1 MFDEL
6 DIINKTLSKESQPNQ
21 RRIIKILNNENK
33 YEQDCLMSKDLKKI
47 LNKDKI
53 NSILK
58 KETTKCDFSKIRNNS
73 SINIFR
79 KKISKSILNRN
90 ENSLHPKKINSLILS
105 NSNQTTTRLLDRKT
119 INGLPVTFP
128 LYLSHNRTFSS
139 IGEKNRIEKIISKLV
154 CLKTYILKDNL
165 NKFNIIKEFLWKNGF
180 KDKKYFK
187 QNAIN
192 NLYHYLLKP
201 FSFPNEYILADI
213 INEGIN
219 YKSPQALDASKKQ
232 GEINILEHIK
242 ENQNL
247 EEIQKM
253 NIKTRNKNQDL
264 KVKNNNIFRK
274 YTTLILKSKAYMNKS
289 LSVLIQD
296 LESEIKQI
304 ILKKSDKLEEY
315 NNSFI
320 KKQEIIKNIDK
331 NKYIPNLC
339 LLSQGFK
346 EKCQI
351 NIDKKNKKIIKYI
364 NKQNYLKKIN
374 NRLFYNTIKKNKSE
388 IFDRDEIQKNSK
400 LTEYIVMERAK
411 KYLLENPNNY
421 NLTIFEKI
429 KQNKYNSKL

>member
-6 DIINKTLSKESQPNQ
+6 DIINKTLSKESQPKY
-21 RRIIKILNNENK
+21 RRIIKIMDNENRNK
-33 YEQDCLMSKDLKKI
+33 QDSIFSKGLKKI

-53 NSILK
+53 NSFLN
-58 KETTKCDFSKIRNNS
+58 KETSNYDLTKFRNNS

-79 KKISKSILNRN
+79 KKISKSILNQN
-90 ENSLHPKKINSLILS
+90 DSTKKKNSLILS
-105 NSNQTTTRLLDRKT
+105 NSNQTKTRLLDRKT

-139 IGEKNRIEKIISKLV
+139 IGEKNRVEKLISKLV
-154 CLKTYILKDNL
+154 CLKTYILNDDL

-192 NLYHYLLKP
+192 NLYHYLFKP
-201 FSFPNEYILADI
+201 FSFPNEYIMADI

-219 YKSPQALDASKKQ
+219 YKSPQVSNSSKKSA
-232 GEINILEHIK
+232 ENNNLNHIK

-247 EEIQKM
+247 EKIEKM
-253 NIKTRNKNQDL
+253 NNKTRNKNQDF
-264 KVKNNNIFRK
+264 KEKNK
-274 YTTLILKSKAYMNKS
+274 YISKKYNTLILNSKVNMNKS
-289 LSVLIQD
+289 LPVLIKD
-296 LESEIKQI
+296 LESDIKHI
-304 ILKKSDKLEEY
+304 LLKKSDKLKEY

-339 LLSQGFK
+339 LVSQGFK

-351 NIDKKNKKIIKYI
+351 NIDKKNKKILNYI
-364 NKQNYLKKIN
+364 NKQEHLKNIN
-374 NRLFYNTIKKNKSE
+374 NRLFYNIINKNKSE

-400 LTEYIVMERAK
+400 LTEFIVMERAK

-429 KQNKYNSKL
+429 KRNKYKSKL

>member
-6 DIINKTLSKESQPNQ
+6 DIINKTLSKESQSKQ
-21 RRIIKILNNENK
+21 RRIIKILNKENR
-33 YEQDCLMSKDLKKI
+33 YEQDSILSKGFKKI
-47 LNKDKI
+47 LNKNKI
-53 NSILK
+53 NSFLK
-58 KETTKCDFSKIRNNS
+58 KETTKYDFKKFRNNS
-73 SINIFR
+73 SFNIFR
-79 KKISKSILNRN
+79 KKISRSILNQN
-90 ENSLHPKKINSLILS
+90 INSLHPKKINSLILS
-105 NSNQTTTRLLDRKT
+105 NSNQITTRLLDRKT

-128 LYLSHNRTFSS
+128 FYLSQNRTFSS

-180 KDKKYFK
+180 KGKKYFR

-201 FSFPNEYILADI
+201 YSFPNEYTLVDI

-219 YKSPQALDASKKQ
+219 YKSYQVSNSSKKI
-232 GEINILEHIK
+232 EENSNLYHIK

-247 EEIQKM
+247 EEKEKM
-253 NIKTRNKNQDL
+253 NNKTRNRIKDL
-264 KVKNNNIFRK
+264 KEKNNCISRK
-274 YTTLILKSKAYMNKS
+274 YSTLILNSKVNMNKS
-289 LSVLIQD
+289 LPVLIKD

-339 LLSQGFK
+339 LLSKGFK

-351 NIDKKNKKIIKYI
+351 NIDKKNKKILKYI
-364 NKQNYLKKIN
+364 NKQEHLKNIN
-374 NRLFYNTIKKNKSE
+374 NRLFYNIIKKNKSE

-400 LTEYIVMERAK
+400 LTEFIVMERAK

-429 KQNKYNSKL
+429 KRNKYKSKL

>member
-1 MFDEL
+1 M
-6 DIINKTLSKESQPNQ
+6 
-21 RRIIKILNNENK
+21 
-33 YEQDCLMSKDLKKI
+33 
-47 LNKDKI
+47 NKDKI
-53 NSILK
+53 DSFLK
-58 KETTKCDFSKIRNNS
+58 KEATKFDFSKYRNNS

-79 KKISKSILNRN
+79 KKISKSILNQN
-90 ENSLHPKKINSLILS
+90 DNSSHPRKNNSLIIS

-119 INGLPVTFP
+119 INGLPITFP
-128 LYLSHNRTFSS
+128 FYLSHNRTFSS
-139 IGEKNRIEKIISKLV
+139 IGEKNRVEKIISKLI

-180 KDKKYFK
+180 KDKKYFT

-192 NLYHYLLKP
+192 NLYHYLLRP

-219 YKSPQALDASKKQ
+219 YKSPQASNTSKKAE
-232 GEINILEHIK
+232 EINKLNYIK
-242 ENQNL
+242 ENQNS
-247 EEIQKM
+247 EEIKIM
-253 NIKTRNKNQDL
+253 NYKTRNIVNNL
-264 KVKNNNIFRK
+264 KEKNNAISRK
-274 YTTLILKSKAYMNKS
+274 YSTLILNSKVDMNKS
-289 LSVLIQD
+289 LPVLIKD
-296 LESEIKQI
+296 LESEIKQVI
-304 ILKKSDKLEEY
+304 KKKSDKLEKY
-315 NNSFI
+315 YNSFI

-364 NKQNYLKKIN
+364 NKQNHLKKIN
-374 NRLFYNTIKKNKSE
+374 NRLFYNIIKKNKSE

-429 KQNKYNSKL
+429 KGNKYNYKL

>member
-1 MFDEL
+1 M
-6 DIINKTLSKESQPNQ
+6 
-21 RRIIKILNNENK
+21 
-33 YEQDCLMSKDLKKI
+33 
-47 LNKDKI
+47 NKDKI
-53 NSILK
+53 DSFLK
-58 KETTKCDFSKIRNNS
+58 KEATKFDFSKYRNNS

-79 KKISKSILNRN
+79 KKISKSILNQN
-90 ENSLHPKKINSLILS
+90 DNSSHPRKNNSLIIS

-119 INGLPVTFP
+119 INGLPITFP
-128 LYLSHNRTFSS
+128 FYLSHNRTFSS
-139 IGEKNRIEKIISKLV
+139 IGEKNRVEKIISKLI

-180 KDKKYFK
+180 KDKKYFT

-192 NLYHYLLKP
+192 NLYHYLLRP

-219 YKSPQALDASKKQ
+219 YKSPQASNTSKKAE
-232 GEINILEHIK
+232 EINKLNYIK
-242 ENQNL
+242 ENQNS
-247 EEIQKM
+247 EEIKIM
-253 NIKTRNKNQDL
+253 NYKTRNIVNNL
-264 KVKNNNIFRK
+264 KEKNNAISRK
-274 YTTLILKSKAYMNKS
+274 YSTLILNSKVDMNKS
-289 LSVLIQD
+289 LPVLIKD
-296 LESEIKQI
+296 LESEIKQVI
-304 ILKKSDKLEEY
+304 KKKSDKLEKY

-364 NKQNYLKKIN
+364 NKQNHLKKIN
-374 NRLFYNTIKKNKSE
+374 NRLFYNIIKKNKSE

-429 KQNKYNSKL
+429 KGNKYNYKL

>member
-33 YEQDCLMSKDLKKI
+33 YEQDCLMPKDLKKI

-165 NKFNIIKEFLWKNGF
+165 NKFNIIKEFLWKN
-180 KDKKYFK
+180 
-187 QNAIN
+187 
-192 NLYHYLLKP
+192 YHYLLKP

-232 GEINILEHIK
+232 EEINTSDHIK

-247 EEIQKM
+247 EEIQKI

-264 KVKNNNIFRK
+264 KVKNNNISRK

-411 KYLLENPNNY
+411 KYLLENPNNH

>member
-1 MFDEL
+1 
-6 DIINKTLSKESQPNQ
+6 
-21 RRIIKILNNENK
+21 
-33 YEQDCLMSKDLKKI
+33 
-47 LNKDKI
+47 
-53 NSILK
+53 
-58 KETTKCDFSKIRNNS
+58 
-73 SINIFR
+73 
-79 KKISKSILNRN
+79 
-90 ENSLHPKKINSLILS
+90 
-105 NSNQTTTRLLDRKT
+105 
-119 INGLPVTFP
+119 
-128 LYLSHNRTFSS
+128 
-139 IGEKNRIEKIISKLV
+139 
-154 CLKTYILKDNL
+154 
-165 NKFNIIKEFLWKNGF
+165 
-180 KDKKYFK
+180 
-187 QNAIN
+187 
-192 NLYHYLLKP
+192 
-201 FSFPNEYILADI
+201 
-213 INEGIN
+213 
-219 YKSPQALDASKKQ
+219 
-232 GEINILEHIK
+232 
-242 ENQNL
+242 
-247 EEIQKM
+247 
-253 NIKTRNKNQDL
+253 
-264 KVKNNNIFRK
+264 
-274 YTTLILKSKAYMNKS
+274 MNKS

-351 NIDKKNKKIIKYI
+351 NIDKKNKKIIKYM

-429 KQNKYNSKL
+429 KQNKYNVFIYIHINNYILNEVNIFVYTYYQVFIILKNFYFIFYMYYQLFVLFYYKIYHLQGIILL